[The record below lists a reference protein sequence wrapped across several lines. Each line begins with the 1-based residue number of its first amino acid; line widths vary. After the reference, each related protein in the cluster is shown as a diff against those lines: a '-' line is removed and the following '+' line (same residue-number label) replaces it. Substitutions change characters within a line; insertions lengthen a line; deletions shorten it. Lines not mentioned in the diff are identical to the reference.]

1 MQDSMLSD
9 MNHIWFVKVITPKV
23 QGTINIVSTLCPT
36 RSYLDSFIMCSSS
49 AGVIANRGQAKY
61 AATNTFLHAFACQLM
76 TGGYPATSISLGSV
90 FSVGWIVE
98 NQLRLS
104 IALTYRALWKDL
116 LFSILEYRINPAWGA
131 AEYPDLPHGGR
142 DTTRAGLSTPVH
154 PSARVHRPFV
164 ILSALGHCRQVPINR
179 TRGRGDGRRCDAS
192 HRR

>member
-9 MNHIWFVKVITPKV
+9 MNHVWFVKVITPKV
-23 QGTINIVSTLCPT
+23 QGTINI
-36 RSYLDSFIMCSSS
+36 LDFFIMCSSS

-104 IALTYRALWKDL
+104 ITLAYRALWKDL

-142 DTTRAGLSTPVH
+142 SQITEQEVEATIDVVTRAIVDKLARIMTLSVQEINPQRSLGLYEMYIPW
-154 PSARVHRPFV
+154 
-164 ILSALGHCRQVPINR
+164 
-179 TRGRGDGRRCDAS
+179 
-192 HRR
+192 